1 MFKPGQYVRYNPDRS
16 TDEAQ
21 RLVYVVHSVDGVH
34 GTVSMVCINP
44 ISSDNPTVTVSQDD
58 IEKVWE
64 GQ

>member
-1 MFKPGQYVRYNPDRS
+1 MFKPGHYVRYKPDRS

-21 RLVYVVHSVDGVH
+21 RLVYVVQAVNGDV
-34 GTVSMVCINP
+34 VSMVCINP
-44 ISSDNPTVTVSQDD
+44 ISSDNPSLTVNQDD